1 MGFFKA
7 VPFFTGAAKEG
18 VDIFNEA
25 EQIGKES
32 ISILKEAKEEVQ
44 DTINTVSN
52 NYDKAIS
59 LADNAGGGAFGKYLF
74 NYYGDIGTLAS
85 LADLAPEDRTKQL
98 SLIKSEY
105 NNLPADTKAK
115 LEDGDFSEMV
125 DKQYNIDIDRIKKGL
140 VNENNMGEATANT
153 LVGKVQR
160 MVDKSQFAPQRESN
174 ISSI

>member
-74 NYYGDIGTLAS
+74 IIACNKLPIDVDFIGSKYGFESFAFFKQFNIESIDSSDVIKNLVALLSVTITS
-85 LADLAPEDRTKQL
+85 LQ
-98 SLIKSEY
+98 
-105 NNLPADTKAK
+105 
-115 LEDGDFSEMV
+115 
-125 DKQYNIDIDRIKKGL
+125 
-140 VNENNMGEATANT
+140 
-153 LVGKVQR
+153 
-160 MVDKSQFAPQRESN
+160 
-174 ISSI
+174 SSIKLLHLHKTESTE